1 MQPRTNAQPCSR
13 CPEEAIVGLETEW
26 LCSECFN
33 AALEV
38 KREEIE
44 AIILAFEEEF
54 GVNFRPDYEPPT
66 FTLRL
71 PPRLGARFG
80 TMQIFPAVD
89 EIESPLLCGSDDEP
103 AA

>member
-1 MQPRTNAQPCSR
+1 MQSRTNTQPCSR
-13 CPEEAIVGLETEW
+13 CPEEALVGLESEW

-44 AIILAFEEEF
+44 EIILAFEQEF
-54 GVNFRPDYEPPT
+54 GVGFDRLYEPPT
-66 FTLRL
+66 FTVRL
-71 PPRLGARFG
+71 PARFG

-89 EIESPLLCGSDDEP
+89 EIESPLLCGGEE
-103 AA
+103 